1 MGMKIQWC
9 RRVALVG
16 LVLGLLGGTAR
27 GGWLAGTARVGITPD
42 YPVLLSGYAARQAA
56 TNEAGM
62 AIHTRALALADG
74 KGSTGVVMVVETCAL
89 PKGFRDRVVG
99 RIAAEHKVGS
109 SRIAILSTH
118 THYAPFVEGSIPWM
132 FGRDFTPEEAGAI
145 RRYTGELEDRVVEAA
160 GKALRGMRPAT
171 LEWSQG
177 SVGFAANRRTPGGPV
192 DHSLPAVVCRD
203 AEGKVV
209 GLWAKYSCHCTGMAG
224 NYSKIHGDWAGL
236 AMAAVEAGHGGAV
249 ALVGIGCGADAN
261 PHPRGELAL
270 SEKYGAAMAAELEGM
285 LAKKGEAIEARLAV
299 AERVVELPFQEIPD
313 KAGWEAK
320 AKEGGI
326 VGFHAR
332 KQLEKLGRGEAIP
345 DSIPYL
351 IQRWRLGGGTEVVF
365 LPGEVVVDYQLA
377 IAERLGAPR
386 LMAHG
391 YANYV
396 PCYIP
401 SRRILAEGGYEAESS
416 LWYYDQP
423 TRIAPEA
430 EELILRTVEG
440 LRPGA
445 E

>member
-1 MGMKIQWC
+1 MKFHGM
-9 RRVALVG
+9 RLAALAGV
-16 LVLGLLGGTAR
+16 LLGLAAGTAR
-27 GGWLAGTARVGITPD
+27 GEWRVGTARVGIAPD
-42 YPVLLSGYAARQAA
+42 YPVLLSGYAARVAA
-56 TNEAGM
+56 VNEAGM

-74 KGSTGVVMVVETCAL
+74 AGSTGVVMVVETCAL
-89 PKGFRDRVVG
+89 PKAFRDRVAA
-99 RIAAEHKVGS
+99 RIAAGHKLPSARV
-109 SRIAILSTH
+109 AILSTH

-132 FGRDFTPEEAGAI
+132 FGRDFTADEAGAI
-145 RRYTGELEDRVVEAA
+145 RRYTAQLEDWVVEAA
-160 GKALRGMRPAT
+160 DKALAGMRPAT
-171 LEWSQG
+171 LEWNQG

-192 DHSLPAVVCRD
+192 DHSLPTVVCRD
-203 AEGKVV
+203 AEGRVV
-209 GLWAKYSCHCTGMAG
+209 GLWAKYACHCTGMAG

-236 AMAAVEAGHGGAV
+236 AMAAVEAAHGGAV

-270 SEKYGAAMAAELEGM
+270 SEKYGAAMAAELEGLM
-285 LAKKGEAIEARLAV
+285 GRKGEAIEGRLLV
-299 AERVVELPFQEIPD
+299 AEKEVALPFQALPD

-332 KQLEKLGRGEAIP
+332 KQLERLARGEAIP

-351 IQRWRLGGGTEVVF
+351 IQRWRLGAGPEVVF

-377 IAERLGAPR
+377 ISARLANPK
-386 LMAHG
+386 LMVHG

-401 SRRILAEGGYEAESS
+401 SKRILAEGGYEAESS

-430 EELILRTVEG
+430 EELIVGTVVG
-440 LRPGA
+440 LRPG